1 MHPGDAASDASAARP
16 SSWQQLGTVSRG
28 VTVVLRAPVGD
39 TAAGGR
45 PRVTGLAGSKLHQN
59 EQELQPYL
67 TASHTLAVLYA
78 SQPAAHPCPWTIWS
92 MHDV

>member
-1 MHPGDAASDASAARP
+1 
-16 SSWQQLGTVSRG
+16 
-28 VTVVLRAPVGD
+28 VLRAPVGD

-59 EQELQPYL
+59 EQELQPYSIL
-67 TASHTLAVLYA
+67 DSIAYSGRTVRIAAS
-78 SQPAAHPCPWTIWS
+78 PCPWTIWS

>member
-1 MHPGDAASDASAARP
+1 M
-16 SSWQQLGTVSRG
+16 
-28 VTVVLRAPVGD
+28 VLRAPVGD

-45 PRVTGLAGSKLHQN
+45 PRLTGLAGSKLHQN

-78 SQPAAHPCPWTIWS
+78 SQIAASSASLSLDHLVHARCVICDLAGKCIDYPHLGLGSI
-92 MHDV
+92 

>member
-1 MHPGDAASDASAARP
+1 
-16 SSWQQLGTVSRG
+16 
-28 VTVVLRAPVGD
+28 VVLRAPVGD

-67 TASHTLAVLYA
+67 TASHTSGRTVRIAA
-78 SQPAAHPCPWTIWS
+78 SSASLSLDHLWS